1 MNDLEE
7 ASLQT
12 HKSYCRF
19 CHAYCALE
27 VDVED
32 GKVVRVRGD
41 ASDPVYGGYTCEK
54 GRELPSALNG
64 AERITASLKRNA
76 QGDFEEIPT
85 AQALDEI
92 ADRVKAII
100 QKHGPQSVA
109 SYSGTHAFQNS
120 AALLVSK
127 AFHAGIGSPS
137 YYTSVTIDQPAKFI
151 APSRVGTWEAGPHG
165 FEDADVSMMIGNNTV
180 VSHYAP
186 FGGLPPFSA
195 DKRLRDNQKRGL
207 KVICVDP
214 RRTETAKRSDIHLQ
228 VRPGED
234 PTLLAGIV
242 KVILD
247 ENLHDQEFCDRW
259 VEGVETLHEAVKP
272 FDLDY
277 VEQRADVPREL
288 IVEAARLF
296 AQGPRGTATAG
307 TGHNMSMRPN
317 LSEHLTLA
325 LNVLCGRF
333 NREGE
338 RIPNPGLL
346 GPGTPRRAQ
355 ALAPDPVFGK
365 GPQLR
370 TRGLGEVFEEMPCAA
385 LPDEMLTPGEGQ
397 VRAFFTIGGNPV
409 VAFPDQEKTIRAL
422 DGLDLFVSID
432 RKMSAS
438 ARRADYILAPRLSLE
453 REDTLVLADSWY
465 EQPYGHYTPA
475 VVDPDLDVIEEWEF
489 YWELASRLGT
499 PIDLEGGTLP
509 LDEKPSKFEVLKL
522 MLGES
527 RVPLEKI
534 RDQQGGALYPE
545 AESLVQP
552 ADPDAHERLHA
563 CPDGI
568 AEELAEVRDEELR
581 DDAGYA
587 NDANPFS
594 HRLICRRLGHVYNSS
609 GQELSGLA
617 RKGVTNFAYMN
628 ELDVEALG
636 ASNGD
641 LIEIESETGRIRGVI
656 EATDELK
663 PSVISMAHAFGGGP
677 EVDGE
682 ERLFGSSTNRLV
694 DSATN
699 YDPISGMAR
708 QSGIPVNVRLVSD

>member
-1 MNDLEE
+1 MSDQEQK
-7 ASLQT
+7 SVQT

-27 VDVED
+27 VEVED
-32 GKVVRVRGD
+32 GKVIRVRGD
-41 ASDPVYGGYTCEK
+41 ASDPVYGGYTCVK
-54 GRELPSALNG
+54 GRQLPDVLNG
-64 AERITASLKRNA
+64 PERITASLKRNA
-76 QGDFEEIPT
+76 EGEFEEIST

-92 ADRVKAII
+92 AERLREII
-100 QKHGPQSVA
+100 KEHGPQSVA

-165 FEDADVSMMIGNNTV
+165 FEDSDVSMMIGNNTV
-180 VSHYAP
+180 VSNYAP
-186 FGGLPPFSA
+186 FGGLPPFSS
-195 DKRLRDNQKRGL
+195 DKRLRDNQKRGI
-207 KVICVDP
+207 KIICVDP
-214 RRTETAKRSDIHLQ
+214 RRTETAKRADIHLQ
-228 VRPGED
+228 VKPGED
-234 PTLLAGIV
+234 PTLLSGIV

-247 ENLHDQEFCDRW
+247 EKLHDEEFCSRW
-259 VEGVETLHEAVKP
+259 VEGVDALHEAVKP
-272 FDLDY
+272 FDLEY
-277 VEQRADVPREL
+277 VEKRADVPREL

-296 AQGPRGTATAG
+296 ARGPRGTATAG

-317 LSEHLTLA
+317 LSEHLTIA

-338 RIPNPGLL
+338 RVPNPGLL
-346 GPGTPRRAQ
+346 GPATPRRAQ

-385 LPDEMLTPGEGQ
+385 LPDEMLTPGDGQ
-397 VRAFFTIGGNPV
+397 VRAFVTVGGNPV

-489 YWELASRLGT
+489 YWEMASRLGT
-499 PIDLEGGTLP
+499 PIDLAGGRVP
-509 LDEKPSKFEVLKL
+509 LDRKPTKFEILKL

-534 RDQQGGALYPE
+534 RDHSGGALYPE

-552 ADPDAHERLHA
+552 ADPEARDRLSL
-563 CPDGI
+563 CPPGI
-568 AEELAEVRDEELR
+568 AEELEEVRGEGLR

-587 NDANPFS
+587 NDTASFS

-609 GQELSGLA
+609 GQELDGLA
-617 RKGVTNFAYMN
+617 KRGSTNFAYMN
-628 ELDVEALG
+628 EADVEAMG
-636 ASNGD
+636 ASTGD
-641 LIEIESETGRIRGVI
+641 LIEIESESGRIRGVI
-656 EATDELK
+656 ESTDELK

-677 EVDGE
+677 ENDGE
-682 ERLFGSSTNRLV
+682 ERISGSSTNRLV
-694 DSATN
+694 DSARN
-699 YDPISGMAR
+699 FDPISGMAR
-708 QSGIPVNVRLVSD
+708 QSGIPVNVRLVAE

>member
-1 MNDLEE
+1 MDDHKTD
-7 ASLQT
+7 AIQT

-27 VDVED
+27 VDVEG
-32 GKVVRVRGD
+32 GKVVEVRGD
-41 ASDPVYGGYTCEK
+41 PSDPVYGGYTCEK

-64 AERITASLKRNA
+64 PERITASLKRNA
-76 QGDFEEIPT
+76 KGEFEEIPT

-92 ADRVKAII
+92 ADRTREIME
-100 QKHGPQSVA
+100 KHGPQSVA

-127 AFHAGIGSPS
+127 AWHAGIGSPS

-195 DKRLRDNQKRGL
+195 AKRLRDNQKRGL
-207 KVICVDP
+207 KIICVDP
-214 RRTETAKRSDIHLQ
+214 RRTETARRSDIHLQ
-228 VRPGED
+228 LRPGED

-247 ENLHDQEFCDRW
+247 EKLHDEDFCSRW
-259 VEGVETLHEAVKP
+259 VEGVEALHEAVAP
-272 FDLDY
+272 FDLEY
-277 VEQRADVPREL
+277 VEGRADVPGEQV
-288 IVEAARLF
+288 VEAARLF

-317 LSEHLTLA
+317 LSEHLTIA
-325 LNVLCGRF
+325 LNVLCGRY

-338 RIPNPGLL
+338 RVPNPGLL
-346 GPGTPRRAQ
+346 GSAKPRRAQ
-355 ALAPDPVFGK
+355 VIAPNPVYGK
-365 GPQLR
+365 GPKLR
-370 TRGLGEVFEEMPCAA
+370 TRDLGEVFEEMPCAA

-397 VRAFFTIGGNPV
+397 VRAFFVIGGNPV

-422 DGLDLFVSID
+422 EGLDLFVSID

-438 ARRADYILAPRLSLE
+438 VRRADYILAPRLSLE

-499 PIDLEGGTLP
+499 PIDLAGGSVP
-509 LDEKPSKFEVLKL
+509 LDRKPTKFEVLKL
-522 MLGES
+522 MLGDS

-534 RDQQGGALYPE
+534 REQEGGALYPE
-545 AESLVQP
+545 AECRVQP
-552 ADPDAHERLHA
+552 ADSDASERLDV
-563 CPDGI
+563 CPAGI
-568 AEELAEVRDEELR
+568 AEELAEVRAESLPG
-581 DDAGYA
+581 DAGYA
-587 NDANPFS
+587 DDTQSFS
-594 HRLICRRLGHVYNSS
+594 HRLICRRLNHVYNSS

-617 RKGVTNFAYMN
+617 HRGVTNFAYMN
-628 ELDVEALG
+628 EADLEALG
-636 ASNGD
+636 ASSGD
-641 LIEIESETGRIRGVI
+641 LIEIESDSGRIRGV
-656 EATDELK
+656 AQGTDELK

-682 ERLFGSSTNRLV
+682 ERSFGSSTNRLV
-694 DSATN
+694 DSARN
-699 YDPISGMAR
+699 FDPISGMAR
-708 QSGIPVNVRLVSD
+708 QSGIPVNVRLVTD